1 MYTKKSIN
9 AAIDATSAMCFVL
22 HVTGE
27 EYCDAVAIAMKISH
41 DKQGVLSESDKEMIT
56 SLMP

>member
-9 AAIDATSAMCFVL
+9 AAIDATSTMCFVL

-27 EYCDAVAIAMKISH
+27 EYCDAVAAAMQISH
-41 DKQGVLSESDKEMIT
+41 DQQGVLSESDKEMIT